1 MISLFTLAAVLAAS
15 PPLPAS
21 GIVSDEVAALG
32 MLPSQ
37 RQGIRINPQERNP
50 FASETRETTK
60 SPDTPENESQE
71 SKIRALFRQLH
82 VSGIR
87 HRHHGRS
94 LALVNDLILREGEEI
109 DPVLPDQTER
119 LVVSKIESS
128 QIELNFIETK
138 ESTQPRT
145 IILPVRHQVHVTQK
159 LPAQPA
165 GSTNSFYIARQKPPF
180 NSAAA
185 AAATMAA
192 ATSTAPALTAPT
204 TAWVEPASTNASET
218 DASETDTADTA
229 DTADTGVTA
238 KSATRQREAAAL
250 AGWSDTSAL
259 VRPQPTTTAT
269 KPDVPSPN
277 AQSATKPDAPPA
289 ARRPTDQRPA
299 SPTSISQQE
308 SVRPRP

>member
-60 SPDTPENESQE
+60 SPETPENESQE

-87 HRHHGRS
+87 HRHHGQS

-180 NSAAA
+180 SSAAA

-192 ATSTAPALTAPT
+192 ATSTAPALTSPT
-204 TAWVEPASTNASET
+204 TAWVEPASAHTSDASDASDASANANATNAV
-218 DASETDTADTA
+218 TADTA
-229 DTADTGVTA
+229 DTADTAKSAVTA
-238 KSATRQREAAAL
+238 KSAIRQRDAAAL

-259 VRPQPTTTAT
+259 ARPQPTTA
-269 KPDVPSPN
+269 
-277 AQSATKPDAPPA
+277 ATKPDASPA

-299 SPTSISQQE
+299 SPPSISQQE

>member
-204 TAWVEPASTNASET
+204 TAWIQPPSAETSATSDTSDPSHPSDTSET
-218 DASETDTADTA
+218 DASDTTADAVTTA
-229 DTADTGVTA
+229 DNA
-238 KSATRQREAAAL
+238 KSAIRQREAAAL

-259 VRPQPTTTAT
+259 VRPQPTAATAKT
-269 KPDVPSPN
+269 
-277 AQSATKPDAPPA
+277 DASPA
-289 ARRPTDQRPA
+289 ARRPTDQQPA

>member
-21 GIVSDEVAALG
+21 GIVSEEVAALG

-87 HRHHGRS
+87 HRHHGQS

-128 QIELNFIETK
+128 QIELIFIETK

-204 TAWVEPASTNASET
+204 TAWIEPASADNR
-218 DASETDTADTA
+218 DASADADTA
-229 DTADTGVTA
+229 DTA
-238 KSATRQREAAAL
+238 KSASRQREAAAL

-259 VRPQPTTTAT
+259 ARPQPATPTAKT
-269 KPDVPSPN
+269 
-277 AQSATKPDAPPA
+277 DASPA

-299 SPTSISQQE
+299 SPPSISQQE

>member
-21 GIVSDEVAALG
+21 GIVSEEVAALG

-87 HRHHGRS
+87 HRHHGQS

-128 QIELNFIETK
+128 QIELIFIETK

-204 TAWVEPASTNASET
+204 TGTCVS
-218 DASETDTADTA
+218 
-229 DTADTGVTA
+229 
-238 KSATRQREAAAL
+238 
-250 AGWSDTSAL
+250 
-259 VRPQPTTTAT
+259 
-269 KPDVPSPN
+269 
-277 AQSATKPDAPPA
+277 
-289 ARRPTDQRPA
+289 
-299 SPTSISQQE
+299 
-308 SVRPRP
+308 

>member
-21 GIVSDEVAALG
+21 GIVSEEVAALG

-87 HRHHGRS
+87 HRHHGQS

-192 ATSTAPALTAPT
+192 ATSTAPPPT
-204 TAWVEPASTNASET
+204 PPPTPWIEPASADNS
-218 DASETDTADTA
+218 DASADADTA
-229 DTADTGVTA
+229 DTA
-238 KSATRQREAAAL
+238 KSASRQREAAAL

-259 VRPQPTTTAT
+259 ARPQPATPTAKT
-269 KPDVPSPN
+269 
-277 AQSATKPDAPPA
+277 DASPA

-299 SPTSISQQE
+299 SPPSISQQE

>member
-87 HRHHGRS
+87 HRHHGQS

-192 ATSTAPALTAPT
+192 ATSTAPAPPPTGPTVAAPSTAT
-204 TAWVEPASTNASET
+204 RVASPGSATRAATGVAGARAANRGGRGGGVGGGEREASVGGGV
-218 DASETDTADTA
+218 
-229 DTADTGVTA
+229 GVTA
-238 KSATRQREAAAL
+238 AVAWARASVHVMGGRRE
-250 AGWSDTSAL
+250 
-259 VRPQPTTTAT
+259 
-269 KPDVPSPN
+269 
-277 AQSATKPDAPPA
+277 
-289 ARRPTDQRPA
+289 
-299 SPTSISQQE
+299 
-308 SVRPRP
+308 

>member
-87 HRHHGRS
+87 HRHHGQS

-128 QIELNFIETK
+128 QIELIFIETK

-204 TAWVEPASTNASET
+204 TAWIEPASADTSEVSAVSET
-218 DASETDTADTA
+218 SETSETSADADNADTA
-229 DTADTGVTA
+229 DNADNADNA
-238 KSATRQREAAAL
+238 KSAIRQREAAAL

-259 VRPQPTTTAT
+259 ARPQPTTA
-269 KPDVPSPN
+269 
-277 AQSATKPDAPPA
+277 ATKPDASPA
-289 ARRPTDQRPA
+289 ARRPADQRPA
-299 SPTSISQQE
+299 SPPSISQQE

>member
-204 TAWVEPASTNASET
+204 TTWIEPASANTS
-218 DASETDTADTA
+218 DASETDTSADAA
-229 DTADTGVTA
+229 DNADNADNA
-238 KSATRQREAAAL
+238 KSAIRQREAAAL

-259 VRPQPTTTAT
+259 ARPQPATPTAKT
-269 KPDVPSPN
+269 
-277 AQSATKPDAPPA
+277 DASPA
-289 ARRPTDQRPA
+289 ARRPADQRPA
-299 SPTSISQQE
+299 SPPSISQQE

>member
-204 TAWVEPASTNASET
+204 TTWIEPASADTSATSDTSET
-218 DASETDTADTA
+218 DASDTTADNA
-229 DTADTGVTA
+229 DNA
-238 KSATRQREAAAL
+238 KSAIRQREAAAL

-259 VRPQPTTTAT
+259 IQPQPATPTAKT
-269 KPDVPSPN
+269 
-277 AQSATKPDAPPA
+277 DASPA
-289 ARRPTDQRPA
+289 ARRPTDQQPA

>member
-87 HRHHGRS
+87 HRHHGQS

-128 QIELNFIETK
+128 QIELIFIETK

-204 TAWVEPASTNASET
+204 TAWVAPASANTSDTSDTSDVNT
-218 DASETDTADTA
+218 TADNA
-229 DTADTGVTA
+229 DNADNA
-238 KSATRQREAAAL
+238 KSAKSAIRQREAAAL

-259 VRPQPTTTAT
+259 IQPQPTTA
-269 KPDVPSPN
+269 V
-277 AQSATKPDAPPA
+277 TKPDASSA
-289 ARRPTDQRPA
+289 ARRPTDHRPA
-299 SPTSISQQE
+299 SPPSISQQE
-308 SVRPRP
+308 AVRPRP

>member
-87 HRHHGRS
+87 HRHHGQS

-128 QIELNFIETK
+128 QIELIFIETK

-204 TAWVEPASTNASET
+204 TAWVEPASADTS
-218 DASETDTADTA
+218 DASDASDASAANAANAASDAVTNADTA
-229 DTADTGVTA
+229 DTADTS
-238 KSATRQREAAAL
+238 KSAIRQREAAAL

-259 VRPQPTTTAT
+259 IQPQPATA
-269 KPDVPSPN
+269 V
-277 AQSATKPDAPPA
+277 TKPDASPT

-299 SPTSISQQE
+299 SPPSISQQE
-308 SVRPRP
+308 SVRLRP

>member
-87 HRHHGRS
+87 HRHHGQS

-204 TAWVEPASTNASET
+204 TAWIEPASADTSDASET
-218 DASETDTADTA
+218 DASADTA
-229 DTADTGVTA
+229 DTADNADNADNA
-238 KSATRQREAAAL
+238 KSAIRQREAAAL

-259 VRPQPTTTAT
+259 ARPQPTTA
-269 KPDVPSPN
+269 
-277 AQSATKPDAPPA
+277 ATKPDAPSG
-289 ARRPTDQRPA
+289 ARRPA
-299 SPTSISQQE
+299 SPPSISQQE

>member
-1 MISLFTLAAVLAAS
+1 MISFFTLAAVLAAT

-21 GIVSDEVAALG
+21 GIVSEEVAALG

-60 SPDTPENESQE
+60 SPETPENESQE

-87 HRHHGRS
+87 HRHHGQS

-119 LVVSKIESS
+119 LVVSKIESN

-138 ESTQPRT
+138 ESTQPRS
-145 IILPVRHQVHVTQK
+145 IILPVRHQVQVTQK

-165 GSTNSFYIARQKPPF
+165 GSTGSFYIARQKPPLET
-180 NSAAA
+180 ATA

-192 ATSTAPALTAPT
+192 NTSTAPALTAPT
-204 TAWVEPASTNASET
+204 TDWIEPAHTSGTDPGAT
-218 DASETDTADTA
+218 DAADTA
-229 DTADTGVTA
+229 DTADTSADTADNA
-238 KSATRQREAAAL
+238 KSAIRQREAAAL

-259 VRPQPTTTAT
+259 IQPQPTTA
-269 KPDVPSPN
+269 
-277 AQSATKPDAPPA
+277 ATKPDASPA

-299 SPTSISQQE
+299 SPPSISQQE